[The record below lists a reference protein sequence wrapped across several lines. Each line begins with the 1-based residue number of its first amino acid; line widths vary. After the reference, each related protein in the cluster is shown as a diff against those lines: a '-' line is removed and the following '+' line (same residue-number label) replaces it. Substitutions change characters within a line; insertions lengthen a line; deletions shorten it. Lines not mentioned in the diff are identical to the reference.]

1 MAEAPEHKPKAG
13 KPKPPPLQVYKLME
27 EYTRI
32 DYLMAE
38 TLLMQTEEELER
50 YLAMPIENN
59 VNE

>member
-1 MAEAPEHKPKAG
+1 MEPT
-13 KPKPPPLQVYKLME
+13 KPKPTPVQVYKLME
-27 EYTRI
+27 EYTRL

-50 YLAMPIENN
+50 YLSVPDESKNN